1 MAVGLLIGHYLLLLF
16 VLNFSPTQQFLTDK
30 AAALLSGRLG
40 TELRIGRVEVGLFN
54 RVTLID
60 VGLKDRSGRDMLRAR
75 SVSCKIELLPLLQ
88 SRVSLRSVSLLD
100 ADVRLYTPTRGAEPN
115 FRFLLDA
122 FRSKEPRR
130 KSALNL
136 RVNSLIMRRCR
147 VTYDVLTAPHT
158 PGRFNADHLA
168 VAGLDANVSLKKL
181 TPDSLNLRV
190 RKLAFAEQSGIRV
203 EQLRLRLEA
212 NRRQGRVADF
222 VLQMPGSRIAQ
233 SDWASTYDARSVE
246 SFWRTLSTSGTLGR
260 SYVSTD
266 DVSPFLPELAG
277 LHRKVYFSTAFK
289 IAPSL
294 VALSDVDV
302 YTGRGDLAL
311 RADLRMKRTDGRP
324 EALEATVEKL
334 HVAGSL
340 QQRCYEL
347 FVRRPMPAP
356 LPAVGDVGFEG
367 RLAYERAGR
376 GSLAGQL
383 DTELGSLMLDA
394 RLRGRELRA
403 RAASE
408 RLLLSPLIAKDG
420 GQAWAAFRM
429 KAVADLSKKK
439 HPDVEVDLELP
450 QFLIK
455 GYTYRDVRLGGRWQ
469 GSRLAARLGAAD
481 PNLAMDV
488 SAEARLDG
496 KRLSALQAAGHV
508 QRLAPAALGWGGKV
522 DDAVLSARFAAD
534 VTHRNGEVPLGE
546 LSIDD
551 FAMTS
556 ASKNYHLDHLQ
567 LRSSLS
573 GGRNRL
579 SLSADFAQAEL
590 EGPLAP
596 DDLKTCGQAL
606 LGKCLPG
613 LTDVP
618 AGEVEGKE
626 WKLRAQLYKTDFLND
641 VLDVPLHIDGTA
653 EAEGNLRAD
662 DGRMAL
668 VVHAPGIGYNKTK
681 LDDVRFY
688 LRGEGRALSCLAQ
701 AKKEAAGGTM
711 QFVFEASTVDSLLQ
725 TALSWRDLTRERYSG
740 ELKMQTAC
748 INSHQKETFL
758 RTDIVPTQI
767 AVGDSVWD
775 VASGRFDWG
784 GRRLAIDSFRLAHE
798 GQALTLSGRLTGEG
812 SDSIVARLQRMDID
826 YLLSFVNIDPV
837 HFSGLATGEAVL
849 SQSVARPRVRAR
861 LAVDNFRFNG
871 GLMGDADISGGWDM
885 EEGRIH
891 LNAAMTEQGVG
902 RTLVEGYV
910 SPKDKNLDLSI
921 TSFNTNLHFLRRY
934 VGGIFEDLAG
944 RTTGTC
950 RLYGPF
956 KQLDFVG
963 KETVNMSVT
972 IPATGVDY
980 TVSGGSLDITPGSF
994 AFNGVSVA
1002 DRQGGSGTLD
1012 GALRHTHLKN
1022 LRYDIEVSAD
1032 NMLLYDKA
1040 KTMDMPFYATVY
1052 GSGNVRM
1059 NGRPGAFNAD
1069 ISVRPER
1076 GTTFV
1081 YTLDTPETFNDVSL
1095 LKICDKAAVTT
1106 DTVTVTT
1113 AAQAAGATTTDI
1125 NLNFLLDMNE
1135 QAAMKIITNEKSG
1148 DHLLVHGSGPMRAS
1162 FYNKGSFNLFG
1173 TYTVA
1178 DGVYKLNLQ
1187 DIIRKDFALT
1197 PGSSITFAGDPYEGD
1212 LDIQAV
1218 YVVNSA
1224 SLADLNIGSGFSESS
1239 VRVNCILNLD
1249 GKVHSPE
1256 VSFDLDL
1263 PTVNEDEKQMV
1274 RSIIST
1280 EEDMN
1285 MQILYLLG
1293 VGRFYTYDYGS
1304 LATSSTQSQSSVAMK
1319 SFLSNT
1325 LSSQLNN
1332 LISNAIGSSNWT
1344 FGANLST
1351 GSVGWSD
1358 MEVEGLLSGKL
1369 FNNRLLINGNFGYRD
1384 RPAYST
1390 NFVGDFDIRYLLTP
1404 NGNISLKAYSET
1416 NDRYFTKSA
1425 LTTQGVGIL
1434 LKRDFQNLR
1443 DLIPIKRQRKKG
1455 SKVSPAATGH

>member
-1 MAVGLLIGHYLLLLF
+1 MAVGLLIGLYLLLLF

-30 AAALLSGRLG
+30 AAALLSGKLG

-54 RVTLID
+54 RVTLVD
-60 VGLKDRSGRDMLRAR
+60 VGLKDLSGRDMLRAR

-88 SRVSLRSVSLLD
+88 NRVSLRSVSLLD
-100 ADVRLYTPTRGAEPN
+100 ADVRLYTPSPGADPN

-130 KSALNL
+130 KSTLDL

-168 VAGLDANVSLKKL
+168 VAELDANLSLKKL

-222 VLQMPGSRIAQ
+222 ILQMPGSRIAQ
-233 SDWASTYDARSVE
+233 SDWASTFDARSAE
-246 SFWRTLSTSGTLGR
+246 SFWRTLTTSGTLGR

-277 LHRKVYFSTAFK
+277 LHRKVYFSAAFK

-294 VALSDVDV
+294 VELNGVDV
-302 YTGRGDLAL
+302 YTGQGDFALLA
-311 RADLRMKRTDGRP
+311 DMKMRRTHGRP
-324 EALEATVEKL
+324 EALEATVERL
-334 HVAGSL
+334 HVAGGL

-347 FVRRPMPAP
+347 FARRKMPAP

-367 RLAYERAGR
+367 RLAYARAGR
-376 GSLAGQL
+376 GSLTGRL
-383 DTELGSLMLDA
+383 NTDLGSLTLDA
-394 RLRGRELRA
+394 RLRDRELRA

-408 RLLLSPLIAKDG
+408 QLLLAPLIGKDG

-450 QFLIK
+450 QFLMR
-455 GYTYRDVRLGGRWQ
+455 GYTYRDVRMGGRWQ
-469 GSRLAARLGAAD
+469 GSSLAARLSSAD
-481 PNLAMDV
+481 PNLALDV
-488 SAEARLDG
+488 SAEAELDG
-496 KRLSALQAAGHV
+496 KRLASLQAAGHV
-508 QRLAPAALGWGGKV
+508 KRLAPAALGWGTKV
-522 DDAVLSARFAAD
+522 GDAVLSARFAAD
-534 VTHRNGEVPLGE
+534 VTRRGGGMPLGE
-546 LSIDD
+546 LRIDD

-556 ASKNYHLDHLQ
+556 ASKDYHLDHL
-567 LRSSLS
+567 LLCSAVSA
-573 GGRNRL
+573 GRNRL
-579 SLSADFAQAEL
+579 SLSSDFARAEL

-596 DDLKTCGQAL
+596 GDLKKCGFAL

-618 AGEVEGKE
+618 ARDVEGKE

-668 VVHAPGIGYNKTK
+668 VVHAPGIGYKKTK

-711 QFVFEASTVDSLLQ
+711 QFVFEASTADSLLQ
-725 TALSWRDLTRERYSG
+725 TAFSWRDLTRGRYSG

-748 INSHQKETFL
+748 VNPHQKETFL

-767 AVGDSVWD
+767 AVGDSVWS

-798 GQALTLSGRLTGEG
+798 GQSLTLSGRLSGDG

-826 YLLSFVNIDPV
+826 YLLSFVNIEPV

-861 LAVDNFRFNG
+861 LAVDEFRFNG
-871 GLMGDADISGGWDM
+871 GLMGDAEISGSWDM
-885 EEGRIH
+885 EEGRIY

-910 SPKDKNLDLSI
+910 SPKGKNLDLSI
-921 TSFNTNLHFLRRY
+921 ASFNTNLHFLRRY
-934 VGGIFEDLAG
+934 VGGIFENLTG

-956 KQLDFVG
+956 KQLDFEG
-963 KETVNMSVT
+963 RETVNMSVK
-972 IPATGVDY
+972 IPATGVTY
-980 TVSGGSLDITPGSF
+980 TVSGGTLDITPGCF

-1002 DRQGGSGTLD
+1002 DRHGGSGTLD
-1012 GALRHTHLKN
+1012 GALRHTHLKK
-1022 LRYDIEVSAD
+1022 LRYDIDVNAD

-1069 ISVRPER
+1069 ISIRPER

-1095 LKICDKAAVTT
+1095 LKIRDKAAVPS
-1106 DTVTVTT
+1106 DTVAGKV
-1113 AAQAAGATTTDI
+1113 AAPATEATTTDI
-1125 NLNFLLDMNE
+1125 NLNFLLDMNG

-1249 GKVHSPE
+1249 GKVHNPE

-1404 NGNISLKAYSET
+1404 SGNISLKAYSET

-1443 DLIPIKRQRKKG
+1443 DLIPIKRQRKKN
-1455 SKVSPAATGH
+1455 SKISPAPVGH